1 MITGTGRCNLFIYY
15 IGLEVFVTV
24 TGYWLIAVVCLTYT
38 IPIDNLRI
46 FKTPDML
53 TLRFILLFIKKIFL
67 TILMPKMC
75 QLEFYQRHVCQKYH
89 IFSEISIYQYLP
101 GIPCNWQNS
110 ILQRQYITLYNQNLP
125 LRFQGDISPQ

>member
-15 IGLEVFVTV
+15 IGLAVFATV
-24 TGYWLIAVVCLTYT
+24 TWYWLIAVVLTYT
-38 IPIDNLRI
+38 ILIDNLRI

-53 TLRFILLFIKKIFL
+53 TLRFILLFNKKIFL

-89 IFSEISIYQYLP
+89 IFSEISINLYLP
-101 GIPCNWQNS
+101 GIPCNWQNP
-110 ILQRQYITLYNQNLP
+110 ILKGQCYTLYNQNLP